1 MFSRIAIFVVL
12 VASACIAVAQD
23 SGWVQV
29 AVSQDS
35 NDVYS
40 VKLHSGERSA
50 TKGGSPITVV
60 VGQVEHKLTGQVDLN
75 KWYVTDA
82 DCNQGYGNLE
92 VTDMDGNFLYEAPFA
107 QGGKNI
113 ASAIATDICA
123 AGRST
128 TNKSVNNGFSS

>member
-1 MFSRIAIFVVL
+1 MLSRIAIFVVL
-12 VASACIAVAQD
+12 AATACISVAQD

-29 AVSQDS
+29 AVSQDG

-50 TKGGSPITVV
+50 TKGGVPIIVV
-60 VGQVEHKLTGQVDLN
+60 VGQVEHKLTGKVDLN
-75 KWYVTDA
+75 KWYVTDS
-82 DCNQGYGNLE
+82 DCNQGYGYLD
-92 VTDMDGNFLYEAPFA
+92 VTDMDGNFIYEAPFA

-123 AGRST
+123 AGKSST
-128 TNKSVNNGFSS
+128 DKNVNSGLSS